1 MKQPR
6 WARPSGAAPAWSE
19 TFSAQTSLGVMAP
32 RADEPRPDPGRGSLL
47 SVVVLASAD
56 GATHRAE
63 DPQDDANDHK
73 EVADG
78 LQDREA
84 RYEPAEDDQ
93 DDSESDHRG
102 FLSCCVSCPQGQWT
116 RKVADEP
123 RQRNGRAPHSSSAGQ
138 ELMRRF
144 GVRFG

>member
-19 TFSAQTSLGVMAP
+19 TFSAQTSLNVMAP

-56 GATHRAE
+56 RATHRAE

-78 LQDREA
+78 
-84 RYEPAEDDQ
+84 
-93 DDSESDHRG
+93 
-102 FLSCCVSCPQGQWT
+102 
-116 RKVADEP
+116 
-123 RQRNGRAPHSSSAGQ
+123 RAPHFSSAGQ

-144 GVRFG
+144 GVRSG